1 VYYIASANFCVAFL
15 ACCLVFCLFPET
27 KANSSG
33 TGTGSSSGKSTGG
46 VPVDDNAGWESD
58 FGVEGERLRSD
69 IGTLGEAYGDASI
82 YGDDEPTLTRV
93 NNRT

>member
-27 KANSSG
+27 KANNNSS
-33 TGTGSSSGKSTGG
+33 GSSSGKSSTGY
-46 VPVDDNAGWESD
+46 VTVDDNGWESD

-69 IGTLGEAYGDASI
+69 IGTLREAYGDSI
-82 YGDDEPTLTRV
+82 NGDEEPTLTRV
-93 NNRT
+93 NNRM